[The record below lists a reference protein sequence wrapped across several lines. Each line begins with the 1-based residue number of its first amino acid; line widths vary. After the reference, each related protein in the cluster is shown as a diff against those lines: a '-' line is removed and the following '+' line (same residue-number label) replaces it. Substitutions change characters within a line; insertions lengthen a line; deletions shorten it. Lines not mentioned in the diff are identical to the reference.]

1 MLGTD
6 IAVTRW
12 DHSVDVTQTYL
23 VTRAANDP
31 SVLTITDKVLIGAFS
46 VIMNLRVDLRLK
58 LYCLSAVGRG
68 TGRSC
73 WWWKERA
80 VTWLE
85 LGPDTG
91 NLSNW

>member
-1 MLGTD
+1 MFNVQ
-6 IAVTRW
+6 IVAAFNKEKA
-12 DHSVDVTQTYL
+12 L
-23 VTRAANDP
+23 VAD
-31 SVLTITDKVLIGAFS
+31 FS
-46 VIMNLRVDLRLK
+46 VITTNLRVDLRLK

-68 TGRSC
+68 TGRSW